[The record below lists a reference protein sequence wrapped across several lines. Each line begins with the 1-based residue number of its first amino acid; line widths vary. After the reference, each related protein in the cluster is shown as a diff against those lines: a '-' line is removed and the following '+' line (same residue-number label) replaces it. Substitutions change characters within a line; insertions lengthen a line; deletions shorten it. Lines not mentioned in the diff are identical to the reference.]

1 MVLHLVLKESTFLEG
16 KNVLVG
22 SYFLDIPL
30 RLRLVQTNHLQIC
43 IYIMHNKLRNVY
55 TYSILQKFKD
65 CLYLVN
71 GDSIRCL
78 ICSNL
83 IIITM
88 IGDLDDLS
96 QN

>member
-30 RLRLVQTNHLQIC
+30 RLRLVQTN

-65 CLYLVN
+65 CLNLVN
-71 GDSIRCL
+71 GDSIRYEYVL
-78 ICSNL
+78 FAAV
-83 IIITM
+83 
-88 IGDLDDLS
+88 
-96 QN
+96 

>member
-1 MVLHLVLKESTFLEG
+1 MHLVLKESTFLEG

-30 RLRLVQTNHLQIC
+30 RLRLVQTNHLQTY

-55 TYSILQKFKD
+55 TYSILQEFKD
-65 CLYLVN
+65 CLNLVN

-78 ICSNL
+78 ICCNL
-83 IIITM
+83 ITITM
-88 IGDLDDLS
+88 IGDLDDLL